1 MLLSV
6 IIAWFTF
13 AFLYT
18 MSSSVVLKFE
28 EGRYYGQGSG
38 LGIELGYFIE
48 TICFV
53 GAGIVFFVVFI
64 YLIGQKF
71 SYILEINQ
79 AIQQLE
85 GGKLDYRLEVKGEDE
100 ISDLADSLN
109 NMAERLEGYLQN
121 EEKPTQ
127 ERIELVQSLS
137 HDIRTPLTAIIS
149 YTEFIKDHKYND
161 LEKLESYVSV
171 IQSKAYQIKELTEL
185 LLDHNQGTLSPDER
199 HIFDG
204 KLLIKQLIEEYQET
218 LEEEGF
224 KRVQMYWDEKAF
236 QTSLEPQ
243 DMVRIFDNLI
253 SNIIKYAEL
262 AEEVIFKIEVEQGF
276 LTIRQTNKMRT
287 QHPLGVESHGIGIK
301 SIRQLADKYNGQL
314 NIKESGMEYSIEIRL
329 HI

>member
-1 MLLSV
+1 MLLSG

-13 AFLYT
+13 VFLHT
-18 MSSSVVLKFE
+18 MSSSVVTKFE
-28 EGRYYGQGSG
+28 EGRYYGQGNA
-38 LGIELGYFIE
+38 LDIELVYFIE
-48 TICFV
+48 SICLI
-53 GAGIVFFVVFI
+53 GAGIVFFVVFA
-64 YLIGQKF
+64 YLVGQKF

-85 GGKLDYRLEVKGEDE
+85 GGKLGYRIEVKGEDE

-121 EEKPTQ
+121 EEKLTQ

-149 YTEFIKDHKYND
+149 YTDFIKDRKYND

-171 IQSKAYQIKELTEL
+171 IQNKAYQIKELTEL
-185 LLDHNQGTLSPDER
+185 LLDYNQGTVTPNEEN
-199 HIFDG
+199 IVDG
-204 KLLIKQLIEEYQET
+204 KMLIRQLVEEYQEV

-224 KRVQMYWDEKAF
+224 KRVRMYWDEKEF

-243 DMVRIFDNLI
+243 DMVRIFDNLT
-253 SNIIKYAEL
+253 SNIIKYAE
-262 AEEVIFKIEVEQGF
+262 AMEEVIFRIAVEEGF
-276 LTIRQTNKMRT
+276 LYILQSNSMSTASHRE
-287 QHPLGVESHGIGIK
+287 VESHGIGIK
-301 SIRQLADKYNGQL
+301 SIRQLAEKYNGQL
-314 NIKESGMEYSIEIRL
+314 NTRRVGTEYTAEIKL